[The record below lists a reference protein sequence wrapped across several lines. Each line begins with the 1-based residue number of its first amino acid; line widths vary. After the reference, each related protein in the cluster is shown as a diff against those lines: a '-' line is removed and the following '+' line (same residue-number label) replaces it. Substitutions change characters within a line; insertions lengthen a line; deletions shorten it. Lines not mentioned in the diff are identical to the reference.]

1 MDDRHLSRDSSQ
13 NWKKKNTCSGWW
25 TKNGEQGRNK
35 GRTVRTK
42 EGERE
47 TETET
52 ETERKEGRT
61 RNDNHVEDRTYIPD
75 GGHVAGTRETW
86 SPQELAT
93 KCDCLF
99 VSFAIFFC
107 RFVFSLI
114 SLSSSLHNTS
124 RARVWRTCGF
134 FVFVS
139 ETRISFCLRYH
150 LKECLV
156 FSWFLWTYYRRF
168 LFLLSSGRKCWSYL
182 SRFSWFCFAQDCREL
197 LLGFFY

>member
-1 MDDRHLSRDSSQ
+1 M
-13 NWKKKNTCSGWW
+13 KKERW
-25 TKNGEQGRNK
+25 TRKKRRKNGEDK
-35 GRTVRTK
+35 GRR
-42 EGERE
+42 ERE
-47 TETET
+47 RDR
-52 ETERKEGRT
+52 EREEGRKSKEWRPRGRQNIHSGRWT
-61 RNDNHVEDRTYIPD
+61 RCGNSRDLEPARVGNKIRLPVC
-75 GGHVAGTRETW
+75 
-86 SPQELAT
+86 
-93 KCDCLF
+93 KCCD
-99 VSFAIFFC
+99 IFC

-124 RARVWRTCGF
+124 RARVWRKCGF

-139 ETRISFCLRYH
+139 VTRISFCLRYH